1 MENLVDHDFFITPN
15 MQMFEKY
22 CYSQVF
28 SEALKQ
34 LKREICDLEK
44 FTAHPV
50 SDQQQENANR
60 RNGVPISKSLRELS
74 KLVGEDEAERNIK
87 R

>member
-44 FTAHPV
+44 FTA
-50 SDQQQENANR
+50 QLLQLMN
-60 RNGVPISKSLRELS
+60 
-74 KLVGEDEAERNIK
+74 
-87 R
+87 